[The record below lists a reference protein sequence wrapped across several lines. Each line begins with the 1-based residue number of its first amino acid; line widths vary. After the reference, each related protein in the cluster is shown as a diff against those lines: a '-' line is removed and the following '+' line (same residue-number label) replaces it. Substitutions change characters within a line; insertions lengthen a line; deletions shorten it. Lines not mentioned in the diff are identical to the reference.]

1 MKSGRSKSS
10 PASGPAAT
18 SPTKLGRPTRDAQ
31 LATRGARVLELK
43 QKLEDFKADLHSH
56 VYAATRKHAT
66 DPDSILSV
74 QAVLSKAVVESQQ
87 NYLDRVR
94 EYVEEADVTPVHT
107 KYLGRALHDIGAVDA
122 SHATKRSEIFA
133 HLSDSPRCKVI
144 HSQPGKTDYFAVAE
158 ACYQHHTTGS
168 DIPAHLSGCAS
179 TGLQTAVEKLETLHL
194 SDSESTCVKPHLSKT
209 GKKRSGSYLTA
220 IGCEVFQDWPEWPR

>member
-31 LATRGARVLELK
+31 LAARGARVLELK
-43 QKLEDFKADLHSH
+43 QKLEEFKADLHSH
-56 VYAATRKHAT
+56 VYAATRKHAS
-66 DPDSILSV
+66 DPELISSL
-74 QAVLSKAVVESQQ
+74 QAVLSKAVAKSQQ
-87 NYLDRVR
+87 NYLDHVR

-107 KYLGRALHDIGAVDA
+107 KYVGRALHDIGAVDL
-122 SHATKRSEIFA
+122 SHAKKRSEIFA

-144 HSQPGKTDYFAVAE
+144 HSQPGKIDYFAVAE

-168 DIPAHLSGCAS
+168 DIPVHLSGCAS

-194 SDSESTCVKPHLSKT
+194 SDSAATPVKLHLSNT
-209 GKKRSGSYLTA
+209 GKNRSGSYLTV
-220 IGCEVFQDWPEWPR
+220 IGCEVFEGWPEWPR